1 MSYQGIIETRAKR
14 AEKDAAKEKEKGK
27 CGRKRKN
34 TASEQQAK
42 KTRVSEVLDLQ
53 RPWSVSVAKMY

>member
-14 AEKDAAKEKEKGK
+14 AEKDAAKEKGKGK
-27 CGRKRKN
+27 RGRKRKN
-34 TASEQQAK
+34 TASELQAK
-42 KTRVSEVLDLQ
+42 KTRVSEVLDSQ